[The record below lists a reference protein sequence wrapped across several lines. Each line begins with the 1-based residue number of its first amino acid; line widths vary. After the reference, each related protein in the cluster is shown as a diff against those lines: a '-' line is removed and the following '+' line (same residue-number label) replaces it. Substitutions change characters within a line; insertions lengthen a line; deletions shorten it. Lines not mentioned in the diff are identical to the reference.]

1 MKYENLINILNYLTI
16 FFKLNIHLSFFFN
29 NLAIQQFNL
38 MTYTETLT
46 GSGWYFTDSCNCG
59 GTLKRNYKNNEKP
72 GYTITVQPARQNF
85 ILKQGNA
92 VLKVE
97 PLADLETILAAI

>member
-1 MKYENLINILNYLTI
+1 
-16 FFKLNIHLSFFFN
+16 
-29 NLAIQQFNL
+29 

-46 GSGWYFTDSCNCG
+46 DAGWYFTDSCNCG
-59 GTLKRNYKNNEKP
+59 GTLKRNYKNNDKP

-97 PLADLETILAAI
+97 TLANLDVVLGEI